1 MYQVGIYSRRMRTEV
16 ATDSHELALPADMLE
31 SVLRDADRM
40 AADTAALLEPLSRQ
54 RDRMRSVLTDEGQIV
69 TVPESSEQLTL
80 GAIDGGYVVDQLYA
94 ADRLVV
100 CSVVAEGMRTIRTG
114 ELHHATWTQ
123 VLAHQIDLD
132 RLASA
137 VMTCLELSLLR
148 GIGYQVRIFD
158 GSHQTPVIALNSA
171 LASANPRVRAF
182 TAQIVRETEAVKAL
196 RLLCDDSAGAR
207 IVGLPKAD
215 SSTEFCANY
224 RDTYSFDIPPVTDR
238 VLATEVLE
246 RGEMLKPR
254 KPKNWHRLHIFS
266 RRPREDDAEQEGNP
280 EVSEKVRQVAEELD
294 KAIEPLRHCGE
305 TGRGIGITY
314 LKPHRSDTCVKVEYK
329 ASAGIDHGTW
339 LAGVLS
345 AEVPGPHMQEPYGQF
360 VADLWAKNISMAA
373 EALAAATRHKMSVQR
388 WQPYLALGYRTR
400 AAGAHQ

>member
-1 MYQVGIYSRRMRTEV
+1 MRTRLE
-16 ATDSHELALPADMLE
+16 TDSYELSLPADMLE

-40 AADTAALLEPLSRQ
+40 AADTTALLEPLYSQ
-54 RDRMRSVLTDEGQIV
+54 RARLRARLQEEGQII
-69 TVPESSEQLTL
+69 TVPPQVDQLTL
-80 GAIDGGYVVDQLYA
+80 GAVDGGSVVDQLYA

-100 CSVVAEGMRTIRTG
+100 CALVAEGMHTIRSG
-114 ELHHATWTQ
+114 EIHHSVWTQ
-123 VLAHQIDLD
+123 VLAHQTDLD

-171 LASANPRVRAF
+171 LSSANPRVRAV
-182 TAQIVRETEAVKAL
+182 TAQIVEETGAVDAL
-196 RLLCDDSAGAR
+196 RLLCHDTEGAQ
-207 IVGLPKAD
+207 IVALPKAD
-215 SSTEFCANY
+215 SATEF
-224 RDTYSFDIPPVTDR
+224 RDKYKREYAFDLPPVTDR

-254 KPKNWHRLHIFS
+254 KPENWQRLHIFS
-266 RRPREDDAEQEGNP
+266 RRNTGEDAEQEP
-280 EVSEKVRQVAEELD
+280 DPRVIQHVHQVANKLD
-294 KAIEPLRHCGE
+294 AAIEPLRHCREAGH
-305 TGRGIGITY
+305 GIGITY
-314 LKPHRSDTCVKVEYK
+314 LKPHSSDTCVKIEYK
-329 ASAGIDHGTW
+329 ASAGLHHGTW

-360 VADLWAKNISMAA
+360 VADLWAKNISTAA
-373 EALAAATRHKMSVQR
+373 EALAAATLHKMSGQR

-400 AAGAHQ
+400 AAGGHQ

>member
-1 MYQVGIYSRRMRTEV
+1 MRTGPG
-16 ATDSHELALPADMLE
+16 TDSYELSLPADMLE

-40 AADTAALLEPLSRQ
+40 AADTTALLEPLYRQ
-54 RDRMRSVLTDEGQIV
+54 RDLLRARLLAEDQII
-69 TVPESSEQLTL
+69 TVPAQDGQLTL
-80 GAIDGGYVVDQLYA
+80 GAVDGGSVVDQLYA

-100 CSVVAEGMRTIRTG
+100 CALVAEGMHTIRTG
-114 ELHHATWTQ
+114 EIHHSVWTQ
-123 VLAHQIDLD
+123 VLAHQTDLD

-148 GIGYQVRIFD
+148 GIGYHVKIFD

-171 LASANPRVRAF
+171 LSSANPCVRAM
-182 TAQIVRETEAVKAL
+182 TAQIVEETGAVEAL
-196 RLLCDDSAGAR
+196 RLLCRDAEGAR

-215 SSTEFCANY
+215 SSTEF
-224 RDTYSFDIPPVTDR
+224 RDKYKREYAFDLPPVTDR

-254 KPKNWHRLHIFS
+254 KPENWHRLHVFS
-266 RRPREDDAEQEGNP
+266 RHRTGEDAEQESNP
-280 EVSEKVRQVAEELD
+280 QVTRHVSQVADDLD
-294 KAIEPLRHCGE
+294 AAIEPLRHCREAGH
-305 TGRGIGITY
+305 GIGITY
-314 LKPHRSDTCVKVEYK
+314 LKPHSSDTCVKVEYK
-329 ASAGIDHGTW
+329 ASAGIGHGTW

-360 VADLWAKNISMAA
+360 VADLWAKNISTAA
-373 EALAAATRHKMSVQR
+373 EALAAATLHKMSDQR

-400 AAGAHQ
+400 AAGGHQ